1 MSSNGKISETQRKYF
16 ASRINDEFN
25 EEIRLLKQQE
35 AKDISET
42 TETNMSE
49 YLDTIGLTK
58 LVDNYRK
65 KEKAFMNIKTK
76 MSNIINNLEESD
88 PTPSAIKSKN
98 NFYGTCNVY
107 EYKDVKRYFNMKCN
121 QVARSYYKKQ
131 NKAVSILENK
141 RKEAID
147 HVYGMTKNNEIV
159 VGLKK
164 IFKGTNVKFLI
175 GGPK

>member
-1 MSSNGKISETQRKYF
+1 M
-16 ASRINDEFN
+16 
-25 EEIRLLKQQE
+25 LKGGPN
-35 AKDISET
+35 A
-42 TETNMSE
+42 
-49 YLDTIGLTK
+49 
-58 LVDNYRK
+58 
-65 KEKAFMNIKTK
+65 NIKNAGRIHK
-76 MSNIINNLEESD
+76 FFSKLHKVKI
-88 PTPSAIKSKN
+88 IKSKN
-98 NFYGTCNVY
+98 NFYGGCNVY
-107 EYKDVKRYFNMKCN
+107 EYKDVERYFNMKCN